1 MAKKKGCL
9 FKIGIALLIFIG
21 MIFVLFCMVLIMPSE
36 EYETVNYDIP
46 NMRDYYTHIKGNGE
60 DKVTLMVY
68 MVGSDLESD
77 GGAASEDIA
86 EMAAANA
93 DNINI
98 TLQTGG
104 AAEWENA
111 SISDGKTERHIIKNG
126 ELQNVENLGETQMT
140 SPNTLT
146 DFIKWS
152 AANYPADRYELVL
165 WNHGG
170 GTALGFGYDEMYPDD
185 MLSLSQIGNALSD
198 SGIKFDIVG
207 FDACLMGTIET
218 AYMLE
223 PYADYLV
230 ASEEYEPGTGW
241 YYSEWLKN
249 LSDNTSMPT
258 VEIGKKIVEDYING
272 PDSSFFDSNTLSIVD
287 LREIPYT
294 YSKLCETMQQE
305 EGVLDSRYSVIS
317 QARYNAK
324 SFGDGEYEQIDIK
337 SYLEECGKSDTEL
350 GKVLRSAVKYSGSS
364 SYNSNGLAMYFPYD
378 YPDYYA
384 EIKTETDKFGY
395 NGYNSFFDR
404 FLSIMGTGQMNYSSE
419 NDYSD
424 YSWYD
429 NTNYDTYNV
438 SDELEVKDKGDYFAL
453 SLSDEEWDKINGI
466 NVWVYVDDGDGY
478 VDLGSDNVY
487 EFDDDGD
494 LMVDFDYYWVALNG
508 QVVPFYFEY
517 ETPEN
522 VKDGYT
528 YGYVPAVLNG
538 NEQIEIM
545 IYWDEKHP
553 DGYLAGYRPY
563 SEEENISVPQ
573 KGFKQLKNGDTLEF
587 LCDYYTYDGEYDGVY
602 SYGDK
607 IVVNGDITVGYEYVG
622 EYDTNI
628 CYELTDIYNNSITTE
643 MIELKMN

>member
-86 EMAAANA
+86 EMTAANA

-104 AAEWENA
+104 AAAWENA

-126 ELQNVENLGETQMT
+126 ELQNVENLGEAQMT
-140 SPNTLT
+140 SPNMLT

-152 AANYPADRYELVL
+152 ASNYPADRYELVL

-294 YSKLCETMQQE
+294 YSKLCEIMQQE

-438 SDELEVKDKGDYFAL
+438 SDKLEVKDKGDYFA
-453 SLSDEEWDKINGI
+453 
-466 NVWVYVDDGDGY
+466 
-478 VDLGSDNVY
+478 
-487 EFDDDGD
+487 
-494 LMVDFDYYWVALNG
+494 
-508 QVVPFYFEY
+508 Y

-538 NEQIEIM
+538 NEQIEMM

-563 SEEENISVPQ
+563 SKEENISVPQ

-643 MIELKMN
+643 MIEVEMN

>member
-46 NMRDYYTHIKGNGE
+46 NMCDYYTHIKGNGE

-86 EMAAANA
+86 EMTAANA

-104 AAEWENA
+104 AAAWENA

-126 ELQNVENLGETQMT
+126 ELQNVENLGEAQMT

-152 AANYPADRYELVL
+152 ASNYPADRYELVL

-294 YSKLCETMQQE
+294 YSKLCEIMQQE

-317 QARYNAK
+317 QARYIA
-324 SFGDGEYEQIDIK
+324 SPF
-337 SYLEECGKSDTEL
+337 EL
-350 GKVLRSAVKYSGSS
+350 
-364 SYNSNGLAMYFPYD
+364 
-378 YPDYYA
+378 
-384 EIKTETDKFGY
+384 
-395 NGYNSFFDR
+395 
-404 FLSIMGTGQMNYSSE
+404 
-419 NDYSD
+419 
-424 YSWYD
+424 
-429 NTNYDTYNV
+429 
-438 SDELEVKDKGDYFAL
+438 
-453 SLSDEEWDKINGI
+453 
-466 NVWVYVDDGDGY
+466 
-478 VDLGSDNVY
+478 
-487 EFDDDGD
+487 
-494 LMVDFDYYWVALNG
+494 
-508 QVVPFYFEY
+508 
-517 ETPEN
+517 
-522 VKDGYT
+522 
-528 YGYVPAVLNG
+528 
-538 NEQIEIM
+538 
-545 IYWDEKHP
+545 
-553 DGYLAGYRPY
+553 
-563 SEEENISVPQ
+563 
-573 KGFKQLKNGDTLEF
+573 
-587 LCDYYTYDGEYDGVY
+587 
-602 SYGDK
+602 
-607 IVVNGDITVGYEYVG
+607 
-622 EYDTNI
+622 
-628 CYELTDIYNNSITTE
+628 
-643 MIELKMN
+643 

>member
-86 EMAAANA
+86 EMTAANA

-104 AAEWENA
+104 AAAWENA

-126 ELQNVENLGETQMT
+126 ELQNVANLGETQMT

-152 AANYPADRYELVL
+152 ASNYPADRYELVL

-438 SDELEVKDKGDYFAL
+438 SDKLEVKDKGDYFAL
-453 SLSDEEWDKINGI
+453 SLSDQEWDKITELMYGCMLMTAM
-466 NVWVYVDDGDGY
+466 VTLTWVRTMCMN
-478 VDLGSDNVY
+478 LT
-487 EFDDDGD
+487 
-494 LMVDFDYYWVALNG
+494 M
-508 QVVPFYFEY
+508 
-517 ETPEN
+517 
-522 VKDGYT
+522 
-528 YGYVPAVLNG
+528 
-538 NEQIEIM
+538 
-545 IYWDEKHP
+545 
-553 DGYLAGYRPY
+553 
-563 SEEENISVPQ
+563 
-573 KGFKQLKNGDTLEF
+573 
-587 LCDYYTYDGEYDGVY
+587 
-602 SYGDK
+602 
-607 IVVNGDITVGYEYVG
+607 TV
-622 EYDTNI
+622 I
-628 CYELTDIYNNSITTE
+628 
-643 MIELKMN
+643 